1 MARRNR
7 RVDLDDETVVVP
19 EEILEVEIYN
29 DGQIA
34 QWDAD
39 DSLEDD
45 ERDRIADAITR
56 RQ

>member
-29 DGQIA
+29 DEQIA

>member
-1 MARRNR
+1 MDRRIR

-45 ERDRIADAITR
+45 ERERIADAMAR
-56 RQ
+56 RP

>member
-1 MARRNR
+1 MDRRIR

-39 DSLEDD
+39 DSLGDD

>member
-1 MARRNR
+1 MARPNR

-19 EEILEVEIYN
+19 EQILEVEIYN

>member
-1 MARRNR
+1 MDRRIR